1 MEHIHEVGM
10 QDLYQLRVLLSP
22 GGVVYDALLLV
33 DNRLIGLAPTCT
45 AMAGLPFAK
54 IVNVYIFLVDV
65 VDHFVGAI
73 ISFDL
78 QHGTK
83 FAVTQASCELY
94 LPFAGVFL
102 KLSSVPSILFCFN
115 RVNDLLRGKTAKN
128 AVLNF
133 QKVHC

>member
-1 MEHIHEVGM
+1 M

-33 DNRLIGLAPTCT
+33 DNRLIRLAPTCT
-45 AMAGLPFAK
+45 TMAGLPFAK

-78 QHGTK
+78 QHGAK

-94 LPFAGVFL
+94 FPFAGVFL
-102 KLSSVPSILFCFN
+102 QLSSVPSILFCFN

-128 AVLNF
+128 AVLNL